1 MAISPGQIHT
11 ILASLILVM
20 FMGSVEQAIVSPA
33 LPVIA
38 DTFHDVNG
46 ISWVVTVY
54 LLCATPGTL
63 VVGKLSDIV
72 GRQRVVMAS
81 LVIFLAGSLVCAA
94 AINLPWLICGRFIQ
108 GAGGAGL
115 ISLPNAIVGDIV
127 SPRERGK
134 YQVYISGTYGF
145 AGLAG
150 PMCGGLLTSVFSW
163 RAVFWAFIPLTVFAM
178 IFVNRTLRA
187 LPVPASRH
195 RFDYLGAALM
205 SVSMACLLMAIE
217 ESRRIT
223 TADFMLWMTAAL
235 ILGAGFIFHELRA
248 REPLLRM
255 TLLRN
260 RVAIATSAGGFL
272 VVAVNASIAAFLPMF
287 YELRFGFSTSQ
298 AGFALALPLVG
309 IVLGQYIGG
318 QYMRRYGRY
327 RLPPLWGSALAAVV
341 SMLMAAP
348 AARAALPVFMGLTL
362 LGSMG
367 AGACL
372 PPMLVAVQNAL
383 HGREMGVATSLHI
396 CARSLGGMTG
406 VAVLGMIV
414 LSAIDPAGFTT
425 GSVSASVAD
434 TNTHAVDHGFSQF
447 FLGCSATFAAA
458 FAVLLALLKEREFR
472 RHGAAL
478 EISSANSAD

>member
-1 MAISPGQIHT
+1 VISRRQTHSV
-11 ILASLILVM
+11 LASLILVM

-38 DTFHDVNG
+38 DTFHNANG

-63 VVGKLSDIV
+63 VVGKLGDIV
-72 GRQRVVMAS
+72 GRRRVVMAS
-81 LVIFLAGSLVCAA
+81 LVIFLAGSLLCAA
-94 AINLPWLICGRFIQ
+94 ATNLPWLIAGRFVQ

-115 ISLPNAIVGDIV
+115 ISLPNAIVGDII

-150 PMCGGLLTSVFSW
+150 PVCGGLLTSLFSW
-163 RAVFWAFIPLTVFAM
+163 RAVFWAFVPLTVFAM
-178 IFVNRTLRA
+178 IFVSRTLRV
-187 LPVPASRH
+187 LPVPTSRH
-195 RFDYLGAALM
+195 RFDYFGAALM
-205 SVSMACLLMAIE
+205 SVSMACLLIAIE

-223 TADFMLWMTAAL
+223 AGDFMLWMTAAM
-235 ILGAGFIFHELRA
+235 ILGAGFVFHELRA
-248 REPLLRM
+248 PEPLLRM
-255 TLLRN
+255 SVLQN
-260 RVAIATSAGGFL
+260 RIAIATSAGGFL
-272 VVAVNASIAAFLPMF
+272 VVAINASVAAFLPIF
-287 YELRFGFSTSQ
+287 YELRFGFSTSE

-309 IVLGQYIGG
+309 IVFGQYIGG

-341 SMLMAAP
+341 NLLMAAF
-348 AARAALPVFMGLTL
+348 AVRTTLPVFMALTSI
-362 LGSMG
+362 GSFG

-372 PPMLVAVQNAL
+372 PPMLVAVQNAMP
-383 HGREMGVATSLHI
+383 GREMGVATSLHI
-396 CARSLGGMTG
+396 CSRSLGGMTG

-414 LSAIDPAGFTT
+414 LSAVYPIGLVAGLMTAGAPNT
-425 GSVSASVAD
+425 DTQSVD
-434 TNTHAVDHGFSQF
+434 QGFSQF
-447 FLGCSATFAAA
+447 FLGCSVTFAVA
-458 FAVLLALLKEREFR
+458 FVVLLVLLKDREFR

>member
-1 MAISPGQIHT
+1 MISQRQTHSV
-11 ILASLILVM
+11 LASLILVM

-38 DTFHDVNG
+38 DTFHNANG

-63 VVGKLSDIV
+63 VVGKLGDIV
-72 GRQRVVMAS
+72 GRRRVVMAS
-81 LVIFLAGSLVCAA
+81 LVIFLIGSLLCAA
-94 AINLPWLICGRFIQ
+94 ATNLPWLIAGRFVQ

-115 ISLPNAIVGDIV
+115 ISLPNAVVGDLI
-127 SPRERGK
+127 SPRERGR

-150 PMCGGLLTSVFSW
+150 PMCGGLLTSLFSW
-163 RAVFWAFIPLTVFAM
+163 RAVFWAFVPLTVFAM
-178 IFVNRTLRA
+178 IFVSRTLRV
-187 LPVPASRH
+187 LPIPTSRH

-205 SVSMACLLMAIE
+205 SVSMTCLLIAIE

-223 TADFMLWMTAAL
+223 AEDFTLWLAAAM
-235 ILGAGFIFHELRA
+235 ILGAGFVFHEFRA
-248 REPLLRM
+248 PEPLLRM
-255 TLLRN
+255 TVLQN
-260 RVAIATSAGGFL
+260 RIAIATSVGGFL
-272 VVAVNASIAAFLPMF
+272 VVAINASVAAFLPMF
-287 YELRFGFSTSQ
+287 YELRFGFSTSE

-327 RLPPLWGSALAAVV
+327 RLPPLWGSALATVA
-341 SMLMAAP
+341 SFLMATS
-348 AARAALPVFMGLTL
+348 AARTALPAFMALTMI
-362 LGSMG
+362 GSMG

-372 PPMLVAVQNAL
+372 PPMLVAVQNAMP
-383 HGREMGVATSLHI
+383 GREIGVATSLHI

-406 VAVLGMIV
+406 VALLGMIV
-414 LSAIDPAGFTT
+414 LSAVYPAGFVP
-425 GSVSASVAD
+425 GSMTAGALN
-434 TNTHAVDHGFSQF
+434 TNMHAVDHGFSQF
-447 FLGCSATFAAA
+447 FLGCSVTFAVA
-458 FAVLLALLKEREFR
+458 FVILLALLKEREFR

-478 EISSANSAD
+478 EISSANRAD